1 MGGGALKDSY
11 GRTIDYMRVSVTN
24 KCNLHCIY
32 CMPGKCFEGDDV
44 LSMEDILTVCSCGA
58 ELGIRHIRLTGGEP
72 LLRRDCAE
80 LVYRL
85 KNIKGIRTV
94 TLTTNGIL
102 LRDYADRLFDS
113 GIDGI
118 NVSLDTLDR
127 EKYKFI
133 TGADELYSVIDGI
146 QRAVERGIFVK
157 INSVIMRGI
166 NEDDISSILLF
177 VKHRPVAVRFI
188 ELMPVGEGSKYI
200 GVSGAEILARLENA
214 KPYTKRIGRGP
225 AVYYKAEGY
234 KGIIGFIDPMSNK
247 FCPQCSR
254 LRLDSDGR
262 LRSCLAYD
270 DGFDMLPA
278 IKTGREAV
286 KDVIKKAVAE
296 KPLGHCF
303 EKGIAPKDGMYCIG
317 G

>member
-1 MGGGALKDSY
+1 MGGRELKDSY
-11 GRTIDYMRVSVTN
+11 GRKIDYMRISITN
-24 KCNLHCIY
+24 KCNLRCIY
-32 CMPGKCFEGDDV
+32 CMPGKCSEGDDV

-72 LLRRDCAE
+72 LLRKDCAE
-80 LVYRL
+80 LVYNI
-85 KNIKGIRTV
+85 KGIKGIRTV
-94 TLTTNGIL
+94 TLTTNGVL
-102 LRDYADRLFDS
+102 LQKYADRLFDS

-133 TGADELYSVIDGI
+133 TGADELYSVTDGI
-146 QRAVERGIFVK
+146 QKAAERGIFVK
-157 INSVIMRGI
+157 INSVIIRGI
-166 NEDDISSILLF
+166 NEDDFSSILLF
-177 VKHRPVAVRFI
+177 VKHSPVVVRFI
-188 ELMPVGEGSKYI
+188 ELMPVGRAGKYE
-200 GVSGAEILARLENA
+200 GVSGAELLAGLGNA
-214 KPYTKRIGRGP
+214 KPYNQRMGRGP

-234 KGIIGFIDPMSNK
+234 RGIIGFIDPMSNK
-247 FCPQCSR
+247 FCHKCSR

-270 DGFDMLPA
+270 DGFDMLSA
-278 IKTGREAV
+278 LKTGREAV
-286 KDVIKKAVAE
+286 KDVIKRAVAE

-303 EKGIAPKDGMYCIG
+303 EKGIAPKDGMYRIG

>member
-24 KCNLHCIY
+24 KCNLRCLY
-32 CMPGKCFEGDDV
+32 CMPGSCSDSCDM
-44 LSMEDILTVCSCGA
+44 LSVEDILTVCSCAA
-58 ELGIRHIRLTGGEP
+58 ELGIRHIKLTGGEP

-80 LVYRL
+80 LVYEL
-85 KNIKGIRTV
+85 KRINGIRTV

-102 LRDYADRLFDS
+102 LKKYADKLFDS

-127 EKYKFI
+127 EKYKYI

-146 QRAVERGIFVK
+146 QRAEERGIFVK

-177 VKHRPVAVRFI
+177 VKHRPVVVRFI

-200 GVSGAEILARLENA
+200 GVSGADILEKLGNA
-214 KPYTKRIGRGP
+214 KLYTKRIGSGP
-225 AVYYKAEGY
+225 AVYYNVEGY
-234 KGIIGFIDPMSNK
+234 RGIIGFIDPMSNK
-247 FCPQCSR
+247 FCHKCSR
-254 LRLDSDGR
+254 LRLDCEGR

-303 EKGIAPKDGMYCIG
+303 EKGVAPKDGMYCIG